1 MPRIE
6 HKWLITL
13 TVMVGTIMSAL
24 DSSIVNVALPYM
36 RGSLGATV
44 EQITWVATGYILS
57 TVITMPLIALMG
69 ARFGRKRFYAASIF
83 LFTVSSMLCG
93 ISWNLESLVVFR
105 ILQGIGGG
113 AMIPIAQAILR
124 ESFSSREQGLAMG
137 IYGLGIVLGPAI
149 GPTLGGWLT
158 DRFSWPWI
166 FFINVPIGIL
176 DLILLDRFIVDPP
189 YLVREKGPIDWSGL
203 AFMIVGLGSLQ
214 LMLEQG
220 ERKDWFGSS
229 FIIELLILAV
239 AGIALFIWR
248 ELSTPR
254 PAVNLRILK
263 NVSFSVGTL
272 LGGLLGMGL
281 YGSLFLL
288 PLLLQQLKGY
298 TALESG
304 IALIPRSLAMAVMM
318 PLAGRLYNRI
328 GPRLLIAGGLALSA
342 FSFLQFS
349 RFSIDIGFGDLAG
362 PQILQ
367 GFGFGMIFVSLSTA
381 ALMTI
386 EKARMGEATGLY
398 NVVRQVFG
406 SIGIAIAAS
415 QLTHGQAI
423 FRSVLGDHMSVYN
436 DPTLQAYGVL
446 RGGMQGA
453 GADPFTAQTQALRM
467 LDAGASRQA
476 AMMAYDRIFF
486 MVVVLFVA
494 SIPLVMLLRNQS
506 HIEEASEHPPA
517 GGMEA

>member
-36 RGSLGATV
+36 RGGLGATV
-44 EQITWVATGYILS
+44 EQITWVATGYLLS
-57 TVITMPLIALMG
+57 TVITMPLIALMS

-83 LFTVSSMLCG
+83 VFTASSMLCG
-93 ISWNLESLVVFR
+93 ISWNLESLVLFR

-113 AMIPIAQAILR
+113 AMIPVAQAILR

-176 DLILLDRFIVDPP
+176 DLILLDRFISDPP
-189 YLVREKGPIDWSGL
+189 YLVREKGPIDWTGL
-203 AFMIVGLGSLQ
+203 GLMILGLGSLQ
-214 LMLEQG
+214 LMLEEG

-229 FIIELLILAV
+229 FITELLIVAI
-239 AGIALFIWR
+239 AGIALFVWR
-248 ELSTPR
+248 ELTTPR

-263 NVSFSVGTL
+263 NLSFSVGTL

-298 TALESG
+298 TALDSG
-304 IALIPRSLAMAVMM
+304 IALMPRSLAMAVMM

-342 FSFLQFS
+342 LSFLQFS
-349 RFSIDIGFGDLAG
+349 RFSIEIGFLDLAA
-362 PQILQ
+362 PQVLQ

-386 EKARMGEATGLY
+386 EKAKMNAATGLY

-415 QLTHGQAI
+415 QLSHGQAL
-423 FRSVLGDHMSVYN
+423 FRSVIGDHLSAYSDATMQ
-436 DPTLQAYGVL
+436 TYGVL
-446 RGGMQGA
+446 RRGMQGA
-453 GADPFTAQTQALRM
+453 GSDPFTAQAQALRI
-467 LDAGASRQA
+467 LDASASRQA
-476 AMMAYDRIFF
+476 AMMAYNRIFF
-486 MVVVLFVA
+486 MVVILFVA

-506 HIEEASEHPPA
+506 HIAEAAEPPHRD
-517 GGMEA
+517 MEV

>member
-1 MPRIE
+1 
-6 HKWLITL
+6 
-13 TVMVGTIMSAL
+13 MVGTIMSAL

-36 RGSLGATV
+36 RGGLGATV

-57 TVITMPLIALMG
+57 TVITMPLIALLS

-83 LFTVSSMLCG
+83 LFTASSMLCG
-93 ISWNLESLVVFR
+93 ISWNLESLVFFR
-105 ILQGIGGG
+105 VLQGIGGG
-113 AMIPIAQAILR
+113 AMIPVAQAILR

-166 FFINVPIGIL
+166 FFINVPIGVI
-176 DLILLDRFIVDPP
+176 DLILLDRYIVDPP

-203 AFMIVGLGSLQ
+203 FLMIVGLGSLQ
-214 LMLEQG
+214 LMLEEG
-220 ERKDWFGSS
+220 ERKGWFDSL
-229 FIIELLILAV
+229 FITELLVVAI

-254 PAVNLRILK
+254 PAVNLRVLS
-263 NVSFSVGTL
+263 NLSFSVGTL

-298 TALESG
+298 SALESG
-304 IALIPRSLAMAVMM
+304 IALMPRSLAMAVMM
-318 PLAGRLYNRI
+318 PLAGRLYNRL
-328 GPRLLIAGGLALSA
+328 GPRLLIGGGLAISA
-342 FSFLQFS
+342 FSFLKFA
-349 RFSIDIGFGDLAG
+349 RFTVDIGFGDLAG

-386 EKARMGEATGLY
+386 EKERMNAATGLY

-406 SIGIAIAAS
+406 SVGIAIAAS
-415 QLTHGQAI
+415 QLSHGQAV
-423 FRSVLGDHMSVYN
+423 FRSVLGDHMSIYN
-436 DPTLQAYGVL
+436 DRTNQVYDTL
-446 RGGMQGA
+446 RRGMQSA
-453 GADPFTAQTQALRM
+453 GADAFTAQGQALRM

-486 MVVVLFVA
+486 MVAVLFVV
-494 SIPLVMLLRNQS
+494 SIPLVFLLQNRAHLEGPS
-506 HIEEASEHPPA
+506 S
-517 GGMEA
+517 